1 MITVV
6 FDSRTGFLH
15 TGASQP
21 DCKDHKLL
29 RDAGKAIPQLRLGDE
44 FANII
49 DKCYI
54 LWKRECTELRKQ
66 QAPFQS
72 TTRRLQDVLETN
84 SEVFGKIPASEDT
97 SKIFCWTLS
106 GVDFK
111 LRSPCPC
118 CACFYLSWEIFKMVE
133 FETPAYLANYLGTG
147 MSKAGD
153 GKDFHCAETVA
164 AANIYAW
171 RNEDVVLS

>member
-6 FDSRTGFLH
+6 FDSRTEFLY

-29 RDAGKAIPQLRLGDE
+29 RDAGKSIPQLRLGDE
-44 FANII
+44 FAKII
-49 DKCYI
+49 DKCCT
-54 LWKRECTELRKQ
+54 LWKHEFTEMRKQ

-72 TTRRLQDVLETN
+72 IARRLQDVLETN
-84 SEVFGKIPASEDT
+84 SEVCGKIPASEDT
-97 SKIFCWTLS
+97 SKILCWTLS

-111 LRSPCPC
+111 LRSPCSR
-118 CACFYLSWEIFKMVE
+118 CACFYSSWEIFKMVE
-133 FETPAYLANYLGTG
+133 FEKSAYLANYLGTG
-147 MSKAGD
+147 MSKDGD
-153 GKDFHCAETVA
+153 GKDFHCADTVA

-171 RNEDVVLS
+171 RNEDVGLS